1 VTTPNPT
8 TGTSTIP
15 AGAPGQ
21 LGPVLLRLAS
31 NRGESHSHFVFR
43 LLALHRGT
51 VKHTDWME
59 LGPSQP
65 NPPHVRRRLH
75 EVQKD
80 VRSALPVLP
89 VVLRAVVL
97 VMTVMSAFSALLA
110 LAALSGASE
119 LNVLHEL
126 RELRE
131 LPARLALREL
141 PARLAL
147 HAPPG
152 QLRLLV
158 PFALRVQH
166 ATPEPPGSPE
176 ALALVELRV
185 VVGPVG
191 QTAMPA
197 AALGTEPNNHNR
209 R

>member
-1 VTTPNPT
+1 
-8 TGTSTIP
+8 
-15 AGAPGQ
+15 
-21 LGPVLLRLAS
+21 
-31 NRGESHSHFVFR
+31 
-43 LLALHRGT
+43 
-51 VKHTDWME
+51 ME

-131 LPARLALREL
+131 LPARLAL
-141 PARLAL
+141 